1 LSIEADFILFGCW
14 IDICSLVQNLMAA
27 VIRFEHAVDPQ
38 SLELL
43 IDSLNDWLDNQPEL
57 KRILQSGYGRCCC
70 VTASST

>member
-1 LSIEADFILFGCW
+1 
-14 IDICSLVQNLMAA
+14 MAA